1 MVWPQGGLNG
11 LAWDGKDRCINLMPR
26 SLRWHSVWHTYRYHL
41 YGISFIYAIVGL
53 VSLYSCWLSYDAYE
67 KVKID
72 FLQLQANVQYQS
84 IHQRYGELMAIK
96 NKIVQTKSPKNQS
109 NIYSNTMVLYILDTA
124 MAEHI
129 SLQHLSVKD
138 RHISIDGIGVSDD
151 KCRKF
156 IAILQQKLVG
166 MECHGTVKADKGV
179 YTFHMDGYK
188 REHNVSGESHT
199 DSPGG
204 VGNGN

>member
-1 MVWPQGGLNG
+1 
-11 LAWDGKDRCINLMPR
+11 MPR

-53 VSLYSCWLSYDAYE
+53 VSLYSSWLSYGAYE

-138 RHISIDGIGVSDD
+138 RRISVDGIGVSDD

-188 REHNVSGESHT
+188 REHNVSGESNT